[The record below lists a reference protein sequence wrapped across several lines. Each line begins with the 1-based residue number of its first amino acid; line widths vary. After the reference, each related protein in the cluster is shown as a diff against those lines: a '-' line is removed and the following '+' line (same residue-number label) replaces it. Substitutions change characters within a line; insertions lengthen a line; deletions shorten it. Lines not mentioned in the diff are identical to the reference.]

1 MNARASL
8 PAHELRRIRER
19 ARNEGEFDELVA
31 RREAGEPLQ
40 YVVARWGFRTLDLYV
55 DRRVLIPRP
64 ETEIVAGVA
73 IDLAPRIAVDLGTG
87 SGAIACALAVETDA
101 ERIIATDSSPR
112 ALEVARANIAALGQR
127 ALRVEVRQGFWFDAL
142 PEDVRGSVDVIVSN
156 PPYIGADEELP
167 SEVIDWEPRE
177 ALIAGETGLEAIAF
191 LIGEAPQWLRPG
203 GHLVVEIAP
212 HQRDAVL
219 EFATDYATAEVRKD
233 LTESDR
239 VLVATR

>member
-19 ARNEGEFDELVA
+19 ARNEREFDELVA

-40 YVVARWGFRTLDLYV
+40 YVVARWGFRTLDLFV

-64 ETEIVAGVA
+64 ETEIVAGIAVSM
-73 IDLAPRIAVDLGTG
+73 DPRIAVDLGTG
-87 SGAIACALAVETDA
+87 SGAIACALATETNA
-101 ERIIATDSSPR
+101 ERIVATDSSPR

-127 ALRVEVRQGFWFDAL
+127 ALPVEVYQGFWFDAL
-142 PEDVRGSVDVIVSN
+142 PADLRGEVDVIVSN

-177 ALIAGETGLEAIAF
+177 ALIAGETGLEAVAHIVT
-191 LIGEAPQWLRPG
+191 EAEDWLRPG
-203 GHLVVEIAP
+203 GALVVEIAP

-219 EFATDYATAEVRKD
+219 ALCRNYEHAEIRKD
-233 LTESDR
+233 LTDR
-239 VLVATR
+239 DRALIATR